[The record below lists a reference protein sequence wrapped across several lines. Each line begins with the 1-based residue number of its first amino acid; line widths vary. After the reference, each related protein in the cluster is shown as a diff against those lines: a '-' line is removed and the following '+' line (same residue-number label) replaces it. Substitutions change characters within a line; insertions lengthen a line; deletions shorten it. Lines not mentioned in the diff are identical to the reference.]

1 MAATVP
7 SAVSIEPKS
16 FVTTWIVAPFFAAQ
30 AFATLLTEAARFAS
44 VQMTI
49 VGPALW
55 DASADVAATA
65 PIAATTPSSAHM
77 RLSELCIRILPF
89 LSWGWSYDMGR
100 LGAGTWGKCRA
111 ISTSLAM
118 SQVGHSRGS

>member
-1 MAATVP
+1 MP

-30 AFATLLTEAARFAS
+30 AFATLETEAARFAS

-55 DASADVAATA
+55 KAIGGSCSYGADRRDHAKQRPHAFERAVHQNVALLVLG
-65 PIAATTPSSAHM
+65 M
-77 RLSELCIRILPF
+77 EL
-89 LSWGWSYDMGR
+89 
-100 LGAGTWGKCRA
+100 
-111 ISTSLAM
+111 
-118 SQVGHSRGS
+118 